1 MPAKKQRLRKPN
13 TTRITAMKK
22 AIKPVLGRFYVIAPR
37 FDSIQHL
44 DDPDENMISF
54 RSTKTELIV
63 SGDYMVESGRH
74 LEPIP
79 TGAMVY
85 YVEEYRLGYG
95 HYHRVGYGDTFGLIP
110 LDTIF
115 YEVEGF

>member
-1 MPAKKQRLRKPN
+1 
-13 TTRITAMKK
+13 MKK

-44 DDPDENMISF
+44 DDPDENMIAF
-54 RSTKTELIV
+54 RSTKTVLVVAKDHVFETL
-63 SGDYMVESGRH
+63 DY

-85 YVEEYRLGYG
+85 YVEPYKLGP
-95 HYHRVGYGDTFGLIP
+95 YHKIGYGDTFGLIP

-115 YEVEGF
+115 YEVDGF